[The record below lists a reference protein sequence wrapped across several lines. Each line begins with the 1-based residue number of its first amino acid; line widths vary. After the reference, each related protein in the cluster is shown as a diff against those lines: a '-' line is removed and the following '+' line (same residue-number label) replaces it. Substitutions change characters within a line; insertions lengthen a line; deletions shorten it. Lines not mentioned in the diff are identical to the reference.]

1 MKPYTKE
8 PWYLQWADNGMLR
21 IVEQSDEAAIIAD
34 VNVEGQEITGR
45 PEEEGI
51 ANGRR
56 IVACVNACKDI
67 SDPEFEIAQLLQ
79 YKANLLKALGETFPR
94 DALETYRNP
103 DNIPQE
109 TPKPPSPRLGR
120 SRE

>member
-8 PWYLQWADNGMLR
+8 PWHSQWADNGMLR

-34 VNVEGQEITGR
+34 VNVERQEITGR

-56 IVACVNACKDI
+56 IVACVNACKGVTTEELEELGIGAVGRACQTGKEIESVITKGWQAKQDAEHEEEDR
-67 SDPEFEIAQLLQ
+67 DPHL
-79 YKANLLKALGETFPR
+79 Y
-94 DALETYRNP
+94 
-103 DNIPQE
+103 
-109 TPKPPSPRLGR
+109 
-120 SRE
+120 